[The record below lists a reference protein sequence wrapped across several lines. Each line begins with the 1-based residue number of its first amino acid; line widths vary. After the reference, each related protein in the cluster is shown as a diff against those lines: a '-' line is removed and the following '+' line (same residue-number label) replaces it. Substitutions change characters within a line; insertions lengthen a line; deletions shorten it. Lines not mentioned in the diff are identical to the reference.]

1 MTTDETGDKFMRRF
15 FSFDARI
22 GRLRLLAGI
31 VIGLAIGWLGV
42 LILREMGGLATVAV
56 GGVAGATIGK
66 LVVEAGRRR
75 NDMGKS
81 VAMPL
86 VALAA
91 AVVAIGLT
99 AMYELVT
106 GNPVPNYVALTIF
119 VLAWSVLLLRA
130 GEAVANGYGPP
141 PDALTPS
148 FGTSPVGRAGLVL
161 GIILTL
167 SGAAL
172 GVGANV
178 WLAGLARH
186 DERGQAIAEG
196 PDGMDAGPNNLESEY
211 QEQTP

>member
-1 MTTDETGDKFMRRF
+1 MTTDEPGDEFMRRF

-31 VIGLAIGWLGV
+31 IIGLAIGWVGV
-42 LILREMGGLATVAV
+42 LVLREVGGLAAVVV

-75 NDMGKS
+75 NDMGTS

-91 AVVAIGLT
+91 AVFAIGLT

-106 GNPVPNYVALTIF
+106 GNPVPNYLALTIF
-119 VLAWSVLLLRA
+119 VLVWAVLLLRP
-130 GEAVANGYGPP
+130 GEAVANGCGLP
-141 PDALTPS
+141 PDTLTPS
-148 FGTSPVGRAGLVL
+148 FGKSPVGRAGLILSV
-161 GIILTL
+161 ILTL

-172 GVGANV
+172 GVGANL
-178 WLAGLARH
+178 WFAGLARQN
-186 DERGQAIAEG
+186 ERGQAIAEG
-196 PDGMDAGPNNLESEY
+196 RDGMDAAPDNLESQY
-211 QEQTP
+211 QEQSR